1 MELIAVE
8 LYRTPGKCQCR
19 FQRAPR
25 RGTGRERIDK
35 FRGHLGPMSIPKRA
49 FADAAQQ
56 EEFRNLAAEMLP
68 RPAPGVPG

>member
-1 MELIAVE
+1 
-8 LYRTPGKCQCR
+8 
-19 FQRAPR
+19 
-25 RGTGRERIDK
+25 
-35 FRGHLGPMSIPKRA
+35 MSIPKRA